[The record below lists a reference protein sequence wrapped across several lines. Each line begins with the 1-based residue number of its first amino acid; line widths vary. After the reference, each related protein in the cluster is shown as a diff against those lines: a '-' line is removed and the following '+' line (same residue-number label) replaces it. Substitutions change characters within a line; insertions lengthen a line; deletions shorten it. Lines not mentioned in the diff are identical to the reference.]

1 MRGLSAKGKKPAL
14 EQSFDDIRQG
24 ISNFPA
30 LLQDRPEAT
39 LSSLNLQHYEV
50 SPTEPLHDL
59 KGHLGNIIEE
69 ALLVTSG
76 SVLQELKR
84 IKAAVLAKE
93 TIRCSDLRKALI
105 LMYLKLKELQP
116 DDMLTDLF
124 HTAVEISNL
133 CYAHDDVRTP
143 RTVLCLHNRACLSM
157 FRFVCQSEVDNRRRM
172 FSRFFP
178 SITAHAP
185 SLFRIVSL
193 RSLNTEQHERT
204 FQHAKGITK
213 ATSNNHTEHI
223 ITNVIRRLQFEQGP
237 ENVIATQESLW
248 LKQ

>member
-1 MRGLSAKGKKPAL
+1 MRGLPTKGKKPAL
-14 EQSFDDIRQG
+14 EQSFDDIRLG

-30 LLQDRPEAT
+30 LLQDQPEAT

-59 KGHLGNIIEE
+59 RNIIDE

-93 TIRCSDLRKALI
+93 TIRCSDLRKAVI
-105 LMYLKLKELQP
+105 LMYLKFKELQP

-124 HTAVEISNL
+124 RTAMEISKL
-133 CYAHDDVRTP
+133 CYAHDDERTP
-143 RTVLCLHNRACLSM
+143 RTILCLHNRHAYQCSLLFANPKSTT
-157 FRFVCQSEVDNRRRM
+157 RRRM
-172 FSRFFP
+172 FGRFFH

-193 RSLNTEQHERT
+193 RSLNTEQHERM
-204 FQHAKGITK
+204 FQQAKGITK
-213 ATSNNHTEHI
+213 ATSNKSI
-223 ITNVIRRLQFEQGP
+223 
-237 ENVIATQESLW
+237 SLPTTS
-248 LKQ
+248 L